1 MTYTRLFIDDDLR
14 SGADLHLDG
23 EKAHYIGRVLRLRSG
38 DAVNVFNGRD
48 GEFSA
53 TVRSIAKNH
62 AALLLGEPLE
72 SSAESPLKIHLVQGI
87 SRGDRM
93 DFAVQKATELGVK
106 RITPVLTKHGVVKLD
121 GSRAAKRREHWQG
134 IAESACE
141 QSGRLRPPLIDPPA
155 ELNAWFGARTGEA
168 DTDLILRPG
177 ASLALAAVARPATKI
192 CLLIG
197 PEGGF
202 SDKEYEDADAA
213 DFKAI
218 SLGPRTLRTE
228 TAALAAVTVAQT
240 LWGDLGVTPPKGSPS
255 ACR

>member
-1 MTYTRLFIDDDLR
+1 MTYTRLFIDDDLQ
-14 SGADLHLDG
+14 SGGALHLDG
-23 EKAHYIGRVLRLRSG
+23 EKAHYMGRVLRLRTG
-38 DAVNVFNGRD
+38 DAVTVFNGRD
-48 GEFSA
+48 GEFTA
-53 TVRSIAKNH
+53 TVDRIARNR
-62 AALLLGEPLE
+62 AVLLLGEPVE

-93 DFAVQKATELGVK
+93 DFVVQKAAELGVK

-121 GSRAAKRREHWQG
+121 AARAAKRREHWQG

-141 QSGRLRPPLIDPPA
+141 QSGRMRPPLIDPPA
-155 ELNAWFGARTGEA
+155 ELNAWIGARTAEA

-177 ASLALAAVARPATKI
+177 APLALAAVARPVTKA

-202 SDKEYEDADAA
+202 SDREYEDADAA
-213 DFKAI
+213 DFTAV
-218 SLGPRTLRTE
+218 SLGPRILRTE
-228 TAALAAVTVAQT
+228 TAALAALTVAQT
-240 LWGDLGVTPPKGSPS
+240 LWGDLGVTHPSNLPS